1 MILRVSA
8 QGGAIMTVSGAV
20 INSLLINPLLLSHQQ
35 FSLIWVFS
43 PLLCLNSCSGSL
55 AVNVSTSLGT
65 SEFVNTG
72 QLSVSNA
79 SSQLAFYYKMIPTNF
94 IVFFVH
100 IFVVF
105 GFSWLQLIFAPVS
118 LVQGENVLIFR
129 FIYTEVL

>member
-94 IVFFVH
+94 IAFFVH

>member
-1 MILRVSA
+1 
-8 QGGAIMTVSGAV
+8 MTVSGAV

-105 GFSWLQLIFAPVS
+105 GFSGL
-118 LVQGENVLIFR
+118 
-129 FIYTEVL
+129 